1 MNTQV
6 ILTNEALTKTEK
18 IRQLLAL
25 GLTRSEVAAL
35 TGGNY
40 GFVQNVF
47 AKYWP
52 ERVTSKKA
60 FTFTTFNRKFGIEIE
75 AHGVNP
81 VQLAAAL
88 RNAGIECRTEGYN
101 HNARNHWKTVSDGS
115 VQGTDAFELVSPIL
129 EGLEGLEQV
138 KTVCR
143 VLSQLRAKINK
154 TCGLHIHFDASGFGI
169 DQLKNTVINYAHY
182 EGIIDSFMPASR
194 RANNN
199 TYCQTLTNIAGQVE
213 RTTTINELVHLQSTR
228 YYKLNLKAYLRH
240 KTIEFRQHSGT
251 VEFEKISN
259 WILFLHNLVE
269 YSKKKQV
276 TRAEANFESLQKFQ
290 QPEIINYL
298 QTRINQLAA

>member
-6 ILTNEALTKTEK
+6 ILGDATLTKTEK

-101 HNARNHWKTVSDGS
+101 HTTRNHWKTVSDGS
-115 VQGTDAFELVSPIL
+115 VQGTDTFELVSPIL
-129 EGLEGLEQV
+129 EGLQGLEQV

-154 TCGLHIHFDASGFGI
+154 TCGLHIHFDAEGFGL
-169 DQLKNTVINYAHY
+169 DQMKNMVVNYAHY
-182 EGIIDSFMPASR
+182 EGIIDSFMPTSR
-194 RANNN
+194 RADNN
-199 TYCQTLTNIAGQVE
+199 TYCKSITNLARLV
-213 RTTTINELVHLQSTR
+213 RVTHTIRDLVGLQSSR
-228 YYKLNLKAYLRH
+228 FYKMNLQAYLRH
-240 KTIEFRQHSGT
+240 QTIEFRQHSGT

-276 TRAEANFESLQKFQ
+276 TQEEASFESLSKFQ

>member
-25 GLTRSEVAAL
+25 GLSRREVANL

-52 ERVTSKKA
+52 ERVNSKTA
-60 FTFTTFNRKFGIEIE
+60 FSFTTFNRKFGIEIE
-75 AHGVNP
+75 AHGISP
-81 VQLAAAL
+81 VRLAAAL
-88 RNAGIECRTEGYN
+88 RAAGIECQTEGYN
-101 HNARNHWKTVSDGS
+101 HTTRNHWKTVSDSS
-115 VQGTDAFELVSPIL
+115 VRGTDTFELVSPIL
-129 EGLEGLEQV
+129 EGLAGLEQV
-138 KTVCR
+138 KTVCQ

-154 TCGLHIHFDASGFGI
+154 TCGLHIHFDAEGFGL
-169 DQLKNTVINYAHY
+169 DQMKNMVVNYAHY
-182 EGIIDSFMPASR
+182 EGIIDSFMPTSR
-194 RANNN
+194 RADNN
-199 TYCQTLTNIAGQVE
+199 TYCKSITNLARLMRV
-213 RTTTINELVHLQSTR
+213 THTIRDLVGLQNSR
-228 YYKLNLKAYLRH
+228 FYKMNLQAYLRH
-240 KTIEFRQHSGT
+240 QTIEFRQHSGT

-276 TRAEANFESLQKFQ
+276 TQEEASFESLSKFQ

>member
-6 ILTNEALTKTEK
+6 ILTNNALTKTEK

-25 GLTRSEVAAL
+25 GLSRREVADL

-52 ERVTSKKA
+52 ERVTSKKS

-101 HNARNHWKTVSDGS
+101 HTTRNHWKTVSDGS
-115 VQGTDAFELVSPIL
+115 VQGTDTFELVSPIL

-143 VLSQLRAKINK
+143 VLSQLRAKVNK
-154 TCGLHIHFDASGFGI
+154 TCGLHIHFDAEGFGI
-169 DQLKNTVINYAHY
+169 EQMKNTLINYAHY
-182 EGIIDSFMPASR
+182 EGIIDSFMPLSR
-194 RANNN
+194 REDSNR
-199 TYCQTLTNIAGQVE
+199 YCQSVITLAGRVGQAS
-213 RTTTINELVHLQSTR
+213 TIRELINLQHTR
-228 YYKLNLKAYLRH
+228 FQKINLQAYLRH
-240 KTIEFRQHSGT
+240 QTIEFRQHSGT